1 MILQAKNI
9 TKAYGELEILKGVD
23 LSIKENEIVS
33 IIGASGAGKTT
44 LLQILGTLDRPSNGE
59 MIIDNVNP
67 FDLNE
72 KELSKFRNDT
82 LGFIFQFHQ
91 LLPEFTACENIMI
104 PGLIKGLSKKEAK
117 EKAIEFLE
125 KVGLQNRMDHKPS
138 ELSGGEQ
145 QRTAVCRALMNQPKI
160 IFGDEP
166 SGNLD
171 TQSSNEL
178 HELFFKLRE
187 EYGQTFVLVTHNCQL
202 AEMADRS
209 MTMVDGKFVV

>member
-1 MILQAKNI
+1 MRYKYALH
-9 TKAYGELEILKGVD
+9 
-23 LSIKENEIVS
+23 
-33 IIGASGAGKTT
+33 
-44 LLQILGTLDRPSNGE
+44 
-59 MIIDNVNP
+59 
-67 FDLNE
+67 LNE

-187 EYGQTFVLVTHNCQL
+187 EYGQTFILVTHNSQL

>member
-9 TKAYGELEILKGVD
+9 TKSYDELEILKGVD

-44 LLQILGTLDRPSNGE
+44 LLQILGTLDKPSSGE
-59 MIIDNVNP
+59 LIIDQTNP
-67 FDLNE
+67 FDLSE
-72 KELSKFRNDT
+72 KDLSKFRNDT

-117 EKAIEFLE
+117 EKALEFLE
-125 KVGLQNRMDHKPS
+125 KVGLQNRINHKPS

-171 TQSSNEL
+171 TQSSKEL

-187 EYGQTFVLVTHNCQL
+187 EYGQTFVLVTHNTEL
-202 AEMADRS
+202 AQMADRS
-209 MTMVDGKFVV
+209 LSMIDGKFVL

>member
-1 MILQAKNI
+1 MFVK
-9 TKAYGELEILKGVD
+9 
-23 LSIKENEIVS
+23 IVS
-33 IIGASGAGKTT
+33 IIGASVSGITS
-44 LLQILGTLDRPSNGE
+44 LLQILGTLDRPSNGVK
-59 MIIDNVNP
+59 IIDNVNP

-187 EYGQTFVLVTHNCQL
+187 EYGQTFILVTHNSQL